1 MNTPSENV
9 DQKRTETAW
18 APPTPRMKVGE
29 MPAEARNINVD
40 GRQPMSPLQGFGQM
54 WQKTFKV
61 RLSGVDKSPAEVMRV
76 WKENFPSFQP
86 PENRFYPSMA
96 GIKPGEVLLIEAKV
110 PPFAGMPSVLP
121 VSTGVMVLYADDTS
135 FTVMTPE
142 GHPEAGWNTFS
153 VYEEDGVLVA
163 QCQSLCRPNDPL
175 YDFFNRFMGAS
186 SQQDKIW
193 IHVLDSVAGHF
204 GVQSQVTTAK
214 ILVDPKVQWAYARN
228 IWQNAAIRTMF
239 YLLGAP
245 LRWLRGKSRPRA
257 KA

>member
-1 MNTPSENV
+1 MTGS
-9 DQKRTETAW
+9 
-18 APPTPRMKVGE
+18 
-29 MPAEARNINVD
+29 ARNINVD

-61 RLSGVDKSPAEVMRV
+61 RLSGVDKSAAEVMQI
-76 WKENFPSFQP
+76 WKENFPKFQP

-96 GIKPGEVLLIEAKV
+96 GIQPGEVLLIEAKV
-110 PPFAGMPSVLP
+110 PPFAGLPSILP
-121 VSTGVMVLYADDTS
+121 VVTGVMVLYADDTT

-153 VYEEDGVLVA
+153 VFEEDDVLVA

-193 IHVLDSVAGHF
+193 IHVLVSLADHF
-204 GVQSQVTTAK
+204 EVKGQVTTDK
-214 ILVDPKVQWAYARN
+214 VLVDPKVQWSQAKN
-228 IWQNAAIRTMF
+228 IWHNAAIRTMF
-239 YLLGAP
+239 YVLGTP
-245 LRWLRGKSRPRA
+245 LRWLRPKNRPSS
-257 KA
+257 